1 MIKNIYK
8 SVRYF
13 FVEIVSAIIK
23 EDIFGSAAEMSY
35 MLTLSVF
42 PLLLSFMAIFSIVG
56 NTAFVNEALDT
67 LSQFAP
73 GEVISVIQ
81 TVLKEV
87 TLLKGYS
94 LVAIIGF
101 LTTLYLASNSISVI
115 IKCLNKSDKIQE
127 TRGFIHTKI
136 LSIIM
141 VFVYVIFLFFI
152 VNLIIFG
159 QSILNLITK
168 YIHVVPIEVS
178 QLILI
183 LRWPVTFGLIF
194 VLAAINY
201 YVLPA
206 KKVKIKTV
214 IPGSIF
220 FTVFW
225 LLGSWLFSIYINNF
239 GSYNKVYGSIAAFA
253 ILMIWLY
260 FTSIIILIGGEI
272 NNYVYEK
279 IHIKTNN
286 QLKLD

>member
-1 MIKNIYK
+1 MIKNVYI
-8 SVRYF
+8 
-13 FVEIVSAIIK
+13 IIK
-23 EDIFGSAAEMSY
+23 KAISVILREDIFGSAAEMSY
-35 MLTLSVF
+35 MLTLSIF
-42 PLLLSFMAIFSIVG
+42 PLILSFMAIFSIVG
-56 NTAFVNEALDT
+56 NTAFVNEALNT

-73 GEVISVIQ
+73 AEVITVIQ

-127 TRGFIHTKI
+127 TRGFIYTKV

-141 VFVYVIFLFFI
+141 VFVYVIFLFFS

-159 QSILNLITK
+159 QTILNLISK
-168 YIHVVPIEVS
+168 YVHIIPMEVS
-178 QLILI
+178 ELILL
-183 LRWPVTFGLIF
+183 LRWPVTFILIF

-214 IPGSIF
+214 VPGSAF
-220 FTVFW
+220 FTVCW

-272 NNYVYEK
+272 NNYVFDWSVNKKEAEIEK
-279 IHIKTNN
+279 G
-286 QLKLD
+286 

>member
-1 MIKNIYK
+1 MIKKVWLSIKN
-8 SVRYF
+8 F
-13 FVEIVSAIIK
+13 FVDMTKIIIK
-23 EDIFGSAAEMSY
+23 EDVFGSAAEMSY

-42 PLLLSFMAIFSIVG
+42 PLLLSFMAIFSILG
-56 NTAFVNEALDT
+56 NTAFVNEALNT

-73 GEVISVIQ
+73 AEVIAVIQ

-136 LSIIM
+136 LAICM
-141 VFVYVIFLFFI
+141 FFVYVIFLFFS

-168 YIHVVPIEVS
+168 YVHIIPMEVS
-178 QLILI
+178 QLILF
-183 LRWPVTFGLIF
+183 LRWPVTFVLIF
-194 VLAAINY
+194 ILAAINY

-206 KKVKIKTV
+206 KKVKIKTI

-260 FTSIIILIGGEI
+260 FTSIIILVGGEI
-272 NNYVYEK
+272 NNYAFEK
-279 IHIKTNN
+279 SAKK
-286 QLKLD
+286 QLLL

>member
-1 MIKNIYK
+1 MIKKVWLSIKN
-8 SVRYF
+8 F
-13 FVEIVSAIIK
+13 FVDMTKIIIK
-23 EDIFGSAAEMSY
+23 EDVFGSAAEMSY

-42 PLLLSFMAIFSIVG
+42 PLLLSFMAIFSILG
-56 NTAFVNEALDT
+56 NTAFVNEALNT

-73 GEVISVIQ
+73 AEVIAVIQ

-136 LSIIM
+136 LAICM
-141 VFVYVIFLFFI
+141 VFVYVIFLFFS

-168 YIHVVPIEVS
+168 YVHIIPMEVS
-178 QLILI
+178 QLILF
-183 LRWPVTFGLIF
+183 LRWPVTFVLIF
-194 VLAAINY
+194 ILAAINY

-206 KKVKIKTV
+206 KKVKIKTI

-260 FTSIIILIGGEI
+260 FTSIIILVGGEI
-272 NNYVYEK
+272 NNYAFEK
-279 IHIKTNN
+279 SAKK
-286 QLKLD
+286 QLLL

>member
-1 MIKNIYK
+1 MIKNIYNK
-8 SVRYF
+8 AKNFIATILR
-13 FVEIVSAIIK
+13 
-23 EDIFGSAAEMSY
+23 EDVFGSAAEMSY

-56 NTAFVNEALDT
+56 NTAFVNEALNT

-73 GEVISVIQ
+73 AEVIVVIQ

-115 IKCLNKSDKIQE
+115 IKCLNKSDRIKE
-127 TRGFIHTKI
+127 TRGFIHTKF

-141 VFVYVIFLFFI
+141 VFVYVIFLFFS
-152 VNLIIFG
+152 VNLIVFG
-159 QSILNLITK
+159 QSILSLITK
-168 YIHVVPIEVS
+168 YIRVIPLEVS
-178 QLILI
+178 QLILL
-183 LRWPVTFGLIF
+183 LRWPVTFVLIF

-214 IPGSIF
+214 VPGSIF

-225 LLGSWLFSIYINNF
+225 LIGSWLFSIYINNF

-260 FTSIIILIGGEI
+260 FTSIIILVGGEI
-272 NNYVYEK
+272 NNYVFDKYMANKCVENSK
-279 IHIKTNN
+279 
-286 QLKLD
+286 

>member
-1 MIKNIYK
+1 MIKKFFISTKN
-8 SVRYF
+8 F
-13 FVEIVSAIIK
+13 FVEMTKIIIK

-42 PLLLSFMAIFSIVG
+42 PLLLSFMAIFSILG
-56 NTAFVNEALDT
+56 NTAFVNEALNT

-73 GEVISVIQ
+73 SEVIVVIQ

-136 LSIIM
+136 LAICM
-141 VFVYVIFLFFI
+141 VFVYVIFLFFS

-168 YIHVVPIEVS
+168 YIHIIPMEVS
-178 QLILI
+178 QLILF
-183 LRWPVTFGLIF
+183 LRWPVTFVLIF
-194 VLAAINY
+194 ILAAINY

-206 KKVKIKTV
+206 KKVKIKTI

-260 FTSIIILIGGEI
+260 FTSIIILVGGEI
-272 NNYVYEK
+272 NNYAFEK
-279 IHIKTNN
+279 SAKK
-286 QLKLD
+286 QLLL

>member
-1 MIKNIYK
+1 MVKNIYN
-8 SVRYF
+8 
-13 FVEIVSAIIK
+13 IIK
-23 EDIFGSAAEMSY
+23 KAVSVILREDIFGSAAEMSY

-73 GEVISVIQ
+73 AEVVVVIQ

-115 IKCLNKSDKIQE
+115 IKCLNQSDKIKE
-127 TRGFIHTKI
+127 TRGFIYTKL
-136 LSIIM
+136 LSICM
-141 VFVYVIFLFFI
+141 VFVYVIFLFFS

-159 QSILNLITK
+159 QTILNVISK
-168 YIHVVPIEVS
+168 YVHIIPMEVS
-178 QLILI
+178 QLILF
-183 LRWPVTFGLIF
+183 LRWPVTFILIF
-194 VLAAINY
+194 ILAAINY

-214 IPGSIF
+214 IPGSAF
-220 FTVFW
+220 FTVCW

-272 NNYVYEK
+272 NNYVFDRLVNK
-279 IHIKTNN
+279 K
-286 QLKLD
+286 QLQL

>member
-1 MIKNIYK
+1 MLKNIYK

-13 FVEIVSAIIK
+13 FVEIVSVVIK

-56 NTAFVNEALDT
+56 NTVFVNEALNT

-73 GEVISVIQ
+73 GEVIVVIQ

-127 TRGFIHTKI
+127 TRGFLHTKI
-136 LSIIM
+136 LALCM
-141 VFVYVIFLFFI
+141 VFVYVIFLFFS

-168 YIHVVPIEVS
+168 YIHVIPIEVS
-178 QLILI
+178 QLILF
-183 LRWPVTFGLIF
+183 LRWPITFILIF

-206 KKVKIKTV
+206 KKVKIKNI

-272 NNYVYEK
+272 NNYFSDK
-279 IHIKTNN
+279 ALIK
-286 QLKLD
+286 KC

>member
-1 MIKNIYK
+1 MIKNTCN
-8 SVRYF
+8 
-13 FVEIVSAIIK
+13 IIK
-23 EDIFGSAAEMSY
+23 KAVSVILREDIFGSAAEMSY

-73 GEVISVIQ
+73 AEVVVVIQ

-115 IKCLNKSDKIQE
+115 IKCLNQSDKIKE

-136 LSIIM
+136 LSVCM
-141 VFVYVIFLFFI
+141 VFVYVIFLFFS

-159 QSILNLITK
+159 QTILNLISK
-168 YIHVVPIEVS
+168 YVHIIPMEVS
-178 QLILI
+178 QLILL
-183 LRWPVTFGLIF
+183 LRWPVTFILIF
-194 VLAAINY
+194 ILAAINY

-214 IPGSIF
+214 VPGSAF
-220 FTVFW
+220 FTICW

-272 NNYVYEK
+272 NNYVFDRLVNK
-279 IHIKTNN
+279 K
-286 QLKLD
+286 QLQL

>member
-1 MIKNIYK
+1 MVKNIYN
-8 SVRYF
+8 
-13 FVEIVSAIIK
+13 IIK
-23 EDIFGSAAEMSY
+23 KAVSVILREDIFGSAAEMSY

-73 GEVISVIQ
+73 AEVIVVIQ

-115 IKCLNKSDKIQE
+115 IKCLNQSDKIKE
-127 TRGFIHTKI
+127 TRGFIYTKL
-136 LSIIM
+136 LSICM
-141 VFVYVIFLFFI
+141 VFVYVIFLFFS

-159 QSILNLITK
+159 QTILNLISK
-168 YIHVVPIEVS
+168 YIHIIPLEVS
-178 QLILI
+178 QLILL
-183 LRWPVTFGLIF
+183 LRWPVTFVLIF
-194 VLAAINY
+194 ILAAINY

-214 IPGSIF
+214 IPGSAF
-220 FTVFW
+220 FTFFW
-225 LLGSWLFSIYINNF
+225 LLGSWLFSVYINNF

-272 NNYVYEK
+272 NNYVFDRLVNK
-279 IHIKTNN
+279 K
-286 QLKLD
+286 QLQL

>member
-1 MIKNIYK
+1 MIKNIYITIK
-8 SVRYF
+8 KAISVILR
-13 FVEIVSAIIK
+13 

-56 NTAFVNEALDT
+56 NTAFVNEALNT

-73 GEVISVIQ
+73 AEVIAVIQ

-115 IKCLNKSDKIQE
+115 IKCLNQSDKIKE
-127 TRGFIHTKI
+127 TRGFLYTKL
-136 LSIIM
+136 LSICM
-141 VFVYVIFLFFI
+141 VFVYVIFLFFS

-159 QSILNLITK
+159 QTILNLISK
-168 YIHVVPIEVS
+168 YVHIIPMEVS
-178 QLILI
+178 QLILL
-183 LRWPVTFGLIF
+183 LRWPVTFILIF
-194 VLAAINY
+194 ILAAINY

-214 IPGSIF
+214 IPGSAF
-220 FTVFW
+220 FTFFW

-272 NNYVYEK
+272 NNYVFDRLVNK
-279 IHIKTNN
+279 K
-286 QLKLD
+286 QLQL

>member
-1 MIKNIYK
+1 MIKKIYDTIK
-8 SVRYF
+8 KAVSVILR
-13 FVEIVSAIIK
+13 

-56 NTAFVNEALDT
+56 NTAFVNEALNT

-73 GEVISVIQ
+73 AEVIVVIQ

-115 IKCLNKSDKIQE
+115 IKCLNQSDKIKE
-127 TRGFIHTKI
+127 TRGFLYTKL
-136 LSIIM
+136 LSICM
-141 VFVYVIFLFFI
+141 VFVYVIFLFFS

-159 QSILNLITK
+159 QTILNLISK
-168 YIHVVPIEVS
+168 YVHIIPLEVS
-178 QLILI
+178 QLILL
-183 LRWPVTFGLIF
+183 LRWPVTFILIF
-194 VLAAINY
+194 ILAGINY

-214 IPGSIF
+214 IPGSAF
-220 FTVFW
+220 FTFFW
-225 LLGSWLFSIYINNF
+225 LLGSWLFSVYINNF

-272 NNYVYEK
+272 NNYVSER
-279 IHIKTNN
+279 ISC
-286 QLKLD
+286 

>member
-1 MIKNIYK
+1 MIKKFYDTIK
-8 SVRYF
+8 KAVSVILR
-13 FVEIVSAIIK
+13 

-56 NTAFVNEALDT
+56 NTAFVNEALNT

-73 GEVISVIQ
+73 AEVIVVIQ

-115 IKCLNKSDKIQE
+115 IKCLNQSDKIKE
-127 TRGFIHTKI
+127 TRGFIYTKL
-136 LSIIM
+136 LSICM
-141 VFVYVIFLFFI
+141 VFVYVIFLFFS

-159 QSILNLITK
+159 QTILNLISK
-168 YIHVVPIEVS
+168 YVHIIPIEIS
-178 QLILI
+178 ELILL
-183 LRWPVTFGLIF
+183 LRWPVTFILIF
-194 VLAAINY
+194 ILAGINY

-214 IPGSIF
+214 IPGSAF
-220 FTVFW
+220 FTFFW

-272 NNYVYEK
+272 NNYVFDWVVNKKQIKIEK
-279 IHIKTNN
+279 N
-286 QLKLD
+286 

>member
-1 MIKNIYK
+1 MIKNIYT
-8 SVRYF
+8 
-13 FVEIVSAIIK
+13 IIK
-23 EDIFGSAAEMSY
+23 KAISVILREDIFGSAAEMSY

-73 GEVISVIQ
+73 AEVVVVIQ

-127 TRGFIHTKI
+127 TRGFIHTKVLAI
-136 LSIIM
+136 CM
-141 VFVYVIFLFFI
+141 VFVYVIFLFFS

-159 QSILNLITK
+159 QTILNLISK
-168 YIHVVPIEVS
+168 YVHIIPMEVS
-178 QLILI
+178 QLILL
-183 LRWPVTFGLIF
+183 LRWPVTFILIF

-214 IPGSIF
+214 IPGSAF

-272 NNYVYEK
+272 NNYVFEK
-279 IHIKTNN
+279 INH
-286 QLKLD
+286 

>member
-1 MIKNIYK
+1 MIKNIYITIK
-8 SVRYF
+8 KAISVILR
-13 FVEIVSAIIK
+13 

-56 NTAFVNEALDT
+56 NTAFVNVALNT

-73 GEVISVIQ
+73 AEVIVVIQ

-115 IKCLNKSDKIQE
+115 IKCLNQSDKIKE
-127 TRGFIHTKI
+127 TRGFIYTKL
-136 LSIIM
+136 LSICM
-141 VFVYVIFLFFI
+141 VFVYVIFLFFS

-159 QSILNLITK
+159 QTILNLISK
-168 YIHVVPIEVS
+168 YVHIIPLEVS
-178 QLILI
+178 QLILL
-183 LRWPVTFGLIF
+183 LRWPVTFILIF
-194 VLAAINY
+194 ILAGINY

-214 IPGSIF
+214 IPGSAF
-220 FTVFW
+220 FTFFW

-272 NNYVYEK
+272 NNYVFDWVVNKKQIKIEK
-279 IHIKTNN
+279 N
-286 QLKLD
+286 

>member
-1 MIKNIYK
+1 MIKNIFI
-8 SVRYF
+8 SVKNF
-13 FVEIVSAIIK
+13 FVEMTKIIIK
-23 EDIFGSAAEMSY
+23 EDVFGSAAEMSY

-56 NTAFVNEALDT
+56 NTVFVNEALNT

-73 GEVISVIQ
+73 AEVIVVIQ

-136 LSIIM
+136 LAICM
-141 VFVYVIFLFFI
+141 VFVYVIFLFFS

-168 YIHVVPIEVS
+168 YIHIIPMEVS
-178 QLILI
+178 QLILF
-183 LRWPVTFGLIF
+183 LRWPVTFVLIF
-194 VLAAINY
+194 ILAAINY

-206 KKVKIKTV
+206 KKVKIKTI
-214 IPGSIF
+214 IPGAIF

-260 FTSIIILIGGEI
+260 FTSIIILVGGEI
-272 NNYVYEK
+272 NNYAFEK
-279 IHIKTNN
+279 SAKK
-286 QLKLD
+286 QLLL

>member
-1 MIKNIYK
+1 MIRKIYDT
-8 SVRYF
+8 
-13 FVEIVSAIIK
+13 IK
-23 EDIFGSAAEMSY
+23 KAVNVILREDIFGSAAEMSY

-73 GEVISVIQ
+73 AEVIAVIQ

-127 TRGFIHTKI
+127 TRGFIHTKV
-136 LSIIM
+136 LSICM
-141 VFVYVIFLFFI
+141 VFVYVIFLFFS

-159 QSILNLITK
+159 QTILNLITK
-168 YIHVVPIEVS
+168 YIHIIPMEVS
-178 QLILI
+178 QLILL
-183 LRWPVTFGLIF
+183 LRWPVTFILIF

-214 IPGSIF
+214 LPGSAF
-220 FTVFW
+220 FTVCW

-272 NNYVYEK
+272 NNYVFEK
-279 IHIKTNN
+279 VNH
-286 QLKLD
+286 

>member
-1 MIKNIYK
+1 MTKI
-8 SVRYF
+8 
-13 FVEIVSAIIK
+13 IIK
-23 EDIFGSAAEMSY
+23 EDVFGSAAEMSY

-42 PLLLSFMAIFSIVG
+42 PLLLSFMAIFSILG
-56 NTAFVNEALDT
+56 NTAFVNEALNT

-73 GEVISVIQ
+73 AEVIVVIQ

-136 LSIIM
+136 LAICM
-141 VFVYVIFLFFI
+141 VFVYVIFLFFS

-168 YIHVVPIEVS
+168 YIHIIPMEVS
-178 QLILI
+178 QLILF
-183 LRWPVTFGLIF
+183 LRWPVTFVLIF
-194 VLAAINY
+194 ILAAINY

-206 KKVKIKTV
+206 KKVKIKTI
-214 IPGSIF
+214 IPGAIF

-260 FTSIIILIGGEI
+260 FTSIIILVGGEI
-272 NNYVYEK
+272 NNYVFDKYAANKCLENSK
-279 IHIKTNN
+279 
-286 QLKLD
+286 

>member
-1 MIKNIYK
+1 MIKNICK
-8 SVRYF
+8 SIKCF
-13 FVEIVSAIIK
+13 IVELIRIITK

-56 NTAFVNEALDT
+56 NTAFVNEALNT

-81 TVLKEV
+81 TVLREV

-115 IKCLNKSDKIQE
+115 IKCLNKSNKIKE

-136 LSIIM
+136 LSIVM
-141 VFVYVIFLFFI
+141 VFVYVIFLFFS

-168 YIHVVPIEVS
+168 YVHIIPIEVS
-178 QLILI
+178 QLILF
-183 LRWPVTFGLIF
+183 LRWPVTFVLIF
-194 VLAAINY
+194 LLAAINY

-206 KKVKIKTV
+206 KKVKIKDI
-214 IPGSIF
+214 IPGSVF
-220 FTVFW
+220 FTFFW

-272 NNYVYEK
+272 NNYISDK
-279 IHIKTNN
+279 
-286 QLKLD
+286 KLNKKLLL

>member
-1 MIKNIYK
+1 MIKKIYK
-8 SVRYF
+8 TIKDYIINLKNVF
-13 FVEIVSAIIK
+13 FK

-35 MLTLSVF
+35 MLTLSIF
-42 PLLLSFMAIFSIVG
+42 PLLLSFMAIFSLFG
-56 NTAFVNEALDT
+56 NTAFVNEALT
-67 LSQFAP
+67 ALSRFAP
-73 GEVISVIQ
+73 AEVIVVIQ

-87 TLLKGYS
+87 TLLKGHS

-101 LTTLYLASNSISVI
+101 LTTLYLASNSIAVI

-136 LSIIM
+136 LSIVM
-141 VFVYVIFLFFI
+141 VFVYIFFLFFS

-159 QSILNLITK
+159 QSILSLISK
-168 YIHVVPIEVS
+168 YIYFIPIKVS
-178 QLILI
+178 HLILF
-183 LRWPVTFGLIF
+183 LRWPVTFVLICL
-194 VLAAINY
+194 LAMINY

-260 FTSIIILIGGEI
+260 FTSIIILVGGEI
-272 NNYVYEK
+272 NNYTVDRTTGKKY
-279 IHIKTNN
+279 
-286 QLKLD
+286 LLF

>member
-1 MIKNIYK
+1 MIKNFFI
-8 SVRYF
+8 SVKNF
-13 FVEIVSAIIK
+13 FVEMTKIIIK

-42 PLLLSFMAIFSIVG
+42 PLLLSFMAIFSILG
-56 NTAFVNEALDT
+56 NTAFVNEALNT

-73 GEVISVIQ
+73 GEVIVVIQ

-127 TRGFIHTKI
+127 TRSFIHTKLLAI
-136 LSIIM
+136 GM
-141 VFVYVIFLFFI
+141 VFVYVIFLFFS

-168 YIHVVPIEVS
+168 YVHIIPVEVS
-178 QLILI
+178 QLILF
-183 LRWPVTFGLIF
+183 LRWPVTFVLIF
-194 VLAAINY
+194 ILAAINY

-206 KKVKIKTV
+206 KKVKIKTI

-260 FTSIIILIGGEI
+260 FTSIIILVGGEI
-272 NNYVYEK
+272 NNYAFERYSSRK
-279 IHIKTNN
+279 NN
-286 QLKLD
+286 N

>member
-1 MIKNIYK
+1 MIKNIYNK
-8 SVRYF
+8 AKKFIGVILR
-13 FVEIVSAIIK
+13 

-56 NTAFVNEALDT
+56 NTAFVNEALNT

-73 GEVISVIQ
+73 AEVIVVIQ

-115 IKCLNKSDKIQE
+115 IKCLNQSDKIKE
-127 TRGFIHTKI
+127 TRGFIHTKLLAI
-136 LSIIM
+136 GM
-141 VFVYVIFLFFI
+141 VFVYVIFLFFS

-159 QSILNLITK
+159 QSILGLITNYVK
-168 YIHVVPIEVS
+168 VIPLEVS
-178 QLILI
+178 QLILL
-183 LRWPVTFGLIF
+183 LRWPVTFVLIF
-194 VLAAINY
+194 ILAAINY

-206 KKVKIKTV
+206 KKVKIKTI

-225 LLGSWLFSIYINNF
+225 LLGSWLFSVYINNF

-260 FTSIIILIGGEI
+260 FTSIIILVGGEI
-272 NNYVYEK
+272 NNYVFDKYV
-279 IHIKTNN
+279 TNKCTEN
-286 QLKLD
+286 SK

>member
-1 MIKNIYK
+1 MIKNIYNK
-8 SVRYF
+8 AKKFIGVILR
-13 FVEIVSAIIK
+13 

-56 NTAFVNEALDT
+56 NTAFVNEALNT

-73 GEVISVIQ
+73 AEVIVVIQ

-115 IKCLNKSDKIQE
+115 IKCLNQSDKIKE
-127 TRGFIHTKI
+127 TRGFIHTKLLAI
-136 LSIIM
+136 GM
-141 VFVYVIFLFFI
+141 VFVYVIFLFFS

-159 QSILNLITK
+159 QSILGLITNYVK
-168 YIHVVPIEVS
+168 VIPLEVS
-178 QLILI
+178 QLILL
-183 LRWPVTFGLIF
+183 LRWPVTFILIF
-194 VLAAINY
+194 ILAAINY

-206 KKVKIKTV
+206 KKVKIKTI

-225 LLGSWLFSIYINNF
+225 LLGSWLISVYINNF

-260 FTSIIILIGGEI
+260 FTSIIILVGGEI
-272 NNYVYEK
+272 NNYVFDKYAANKCLENSK
-279 IHIKTNN
+279 
-286 QLKLD
+286 

>member
-1 MIKNIYK
+1 MIKNIYNK
-8 SVRYF
+8 TKKFINVILR
-13 FVEIVSAIIK
+13 
-23 EDIFGSAAEMSY
+23 EDVFGSAAEMSY

-56 NTAFVNEALDT
+56 NTAFVNEALNT

-73 GEVISVIQ
+73 AEVIVVIQ

-115 IKCLNKSDKIQE
+115 IKCLNKSDRIKE

-141 VFVYVIFLFFI
+141 VFVYVIFLFFS
-152 VNLIIFG
+152 VNLIVFG
-159 QSILNLITK
+159 QSILSLITK
-168 YIHVVPIEVS
+168 YVRVIPLEVS
-178 QLILI
+178 QLILL
-183 LRWPVTFGLIF
+183 LRWPVTFVLIF

-214 IPGSIF
+214 VPGSIF

-225 LLGSWLFSIYINNF
+225 LIGSWLFSIYINNF

-260 FTSIIILIGGEI
+260 FTSIIILVGGEI
-272 NNYVYEK
+272 NNYVFDKYAANKCLENSK
-279 IHIKTNN
+279 
-286 QLKLD
+286 

>member
-1 MIKNIYK
+1 MIKKIYDTIK
-8 SVRYF
+8 KAVSVILR
-13 FVEIVSAIIK
+13 

-56 NTAFVNEALDT
+56 NTAFVNEALNT

-73 GEVISVIQ
+73 AEVIAVIQ

-115 IKCLNKSDKIQE
+115 IKCLNQSDKIKE
-127 TRGFIHTKI
+127 TRGFLYTKL
-136 LSIIM
+136 LSICM
-141 VFVYVIFLFFI
+141 VFVYVIFLFFS

-159 QSILNLITK
+159 QTILNLISK
-168 YIHVVPIEVS
+168 YVHIIPLEVS
-178 QLILI
+178 QLILL
-183 LRWPVTFGLIF
+183 LRWPVTFVLIF
-194 VLAAINY
+194 ILAAINY

-214 IPGSIF
+214 IPGSAF
-220 FTVFW
+220 FTFFW

-272 NNYVYEK
+272 NNYVFDRLVNK
-279 IHIKTNN
+279 K
-286 QLKLD
+286 QLQL

>member
-1 MIKNIYK
+1 MIKNIYNK
-8 SVRYF
+8 AKKFINVILR
-13 FVEIVSAIIK
+13 
-23 EDIFGSAAEMSY
+23 EDVFGSAAEMSY

-56 NTAFVNEALDT
+56 NTAFVNEALNT

-73 GEVISVIQ
+73 AEVIVVIQ

-115 IKCLNKSDKIQE
+115 IKCLNKSDRIKE

-141 VFVYVIFLFFI
+141 VFVYVIFLFFS
-152 VNLIIFG
+152 VNLIVFG
-159 QSILNLITK
+159 QSILSLITK
-168 YIHVVPIEVS
+168 YVRVIPLEVS
-178 QLILI
+178 QLILL
-183 LRWPVTFGLIF
+183 LRWPVTFVLIF

-214 IPGSIF
+214 VPGSIF

-225 LLGSWLFSIYINNF
+225 LIGSWLFSIYINNF

-260 FTSIIILIGGEI
+260 FTSIIILVGGEI
-272 NNYVYEK
+272 NNYVFDKYAANKCLENSK
-279 IHIKTNN
+279 
-286 QLKLD
+286 

>member
-1 MIKNIYK
+1 MIKKIYDTIK
-8 SVRYF
+8 KAVSVILR
-13 FVEIVSAIIK
+13 

-56 NTAFVNEALDT
+56 NTAFVNEALNT

-73 GEVISVIQ
+73 AEVIVVIQ

-115 IKCLNKSDKIQE
+115 IKCLNQSDKIKE

-136 LSIIM
+136 LSICM
-141 VFVYVIFLFFI
+141 VFVYVIFLFFS

-159 QSILNLITK
+159 QTILNLISK
-168 YIHVVPIEVS
+168 YVHIIPLEVS
-178 QLILI
+178 QLILL
-183 LRWPVTFGLIF
+183 LRWPVTFILIF
-194 VLAAINY
+194 VLAGINY

-206 KKVKIKTV
+206 KKVKIKAI
-214 IPGSIF
+214 IPGSAF
-220 FTVFW
+220 FTVCW

-272 NNYVYEK
+272 NNYVSERVSY
-279 IHIKTNN
+279 
-286 QLKLD
+286 